1 MVDMN
6 EIDFVRICNYC
17 RDLIKNP
24 LFDFDTLD
32 VFNSLYSGARDL
44 ESIEHFLYCE
54 DRQIHNQMSDVIKTW
69 LVDNAHVNWPP
80 LWRLLLLLRLDHAC
94 ANLYYL
100 HTAVNDRE
108 PLFRFSPL
116 LGVEY
121 GAHWALTNFWLAAGR
136 PRIRG
141 AASSFALGLPYRTG
155 IY

>member
-1 MVDMN
+1 MN
-6 EIDFVRICNYC
+6 DRDEINFVRICNYC
-17 RDLIKNP
+17 RDLIKTP
-24 LFDFDTLD
+24 LFDFDTLE
-32 VFNSLYSGARDL
+32 VFNSLYSGARDFD
-44 ESIEHFLYCE
+44 SIESFLYWE
-54 DRQIHNQMSDVIKTW
+54 DRKAHNQMIDVIKTW

-100 HTAVNDRE
+100 DPSVNDRE

-121 GAHWALTNFWLAAGR
+121 GAHWALTNFWLASGH

-141 AASSFALGLPYRTG
+141 AAASFALDLHYRIG
-155 IY
+155 SY